1 MSDPF
6 GRCTAMITRQ
16 RGVRQTNIGGDDAAR
31 RRSGRPAPETESCQ
45 EDDDDAPMS
54 IDASIAASELNY
66 QRLLEWN
73 ERYDA
78 KTSIVLTLS
87 TAMLGVV
94 GAMTFGL
101 PANALSFPTVWAAH
115 SAISF
120 PLGACIL
127 EVGRHI
133 LISILCALWWSHMT
147 RTSSCQNVICE
158 VSRGT
163 RPDVGAPSVT
173 LPHQPKR
180 SLVFFGTT
188 AAMDV
193 AEFHS
198 AILTRSKSEYLADLV
213 SQQHTNSRILS
224 AKFGCLGR
232 SYRWD
237 HSEACLLLSSF

>member
-1 MSDPF
+1 MSRAAEAPRSSEELRRRELTVSDPF

-147 RTSSCQNVICE
+147 RRKEPPQLETKTAGIAIRRHPRRLRSPFGVSC
-158 VSRGT
+158 R
-163 RPDVGAPSVT
+163 
-173 LPHQPKR
+173 
-180 SLVFFGTT
+180 
-188 AAMDV
+188 
-193 AEFHS
+193 
-198 AILTRSKSEYLADLV
+198 ADTGPAW
-213 SQQHTNSRILS
+213 H
-224 AKFGCLGR
+224 
-232 SYRWD
+232 WP
-237 HSEACLLLSSF
+237 